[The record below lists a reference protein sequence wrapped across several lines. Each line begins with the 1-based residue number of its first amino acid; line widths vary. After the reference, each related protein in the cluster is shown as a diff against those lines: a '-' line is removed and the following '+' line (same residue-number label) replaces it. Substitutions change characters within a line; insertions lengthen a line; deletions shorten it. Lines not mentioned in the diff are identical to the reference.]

1 MEDLIGGILEIIF
14 KPFEPLFDDAFEG
27 IKKIRRKWVRVV
39 LRIVLIAIPL
49 SIFLIVYL
57 VCRRIF
63 GEE

>member
-14 KPFEPLFDDAFEG
+14 RPFEPLFDEAFEG

-57 VCRRIF
+57 VCLRIF

>member
-14 KPFEPLFDDAFEG
+14 QPFEPLFDEAFEWV
-27 IKKIRRKWVRVV
+27 KKIRRKWVRVV
-39 LRIVLIAIPL
+39 LRILLTSIPL

-57 VCRRIF
+57 VCRRGF

>member
-14 KPFEPLFDDAFEG
+14 RPFEPLFDEAFEG

-49 SIFLIVYL
+49 SIFLIIYL
-57 VCRRIF
+57 IGLRIF

>member
-14 KPFEPLFDDAFEG
+14 QPFEPLFDEAFEWV
-27 IKKIRRKWVRVV
+27 KKIRRKWVRVV
-39 LRIVLIAIPL
+39 LRILLISIPL

-57 VCRRIF
+57 VCRRVF

>member
-1 MEDLIGGILEIIF
+1 MEDLIGGILEIVF

>member
-14 KPFEPLFDDAFEG
+14 QPFEPLFDEAFEWV
-27 IKKIRRKWVRVV
+27 KKIRRKWVRVV
-39 LRIVLIAIPL
+39 LRILLTSIPL

-57 VCRRIF
+57 VCRRVF

>member
-14 KPFEPLFDDAFEG
+14 QPFEPLFDEAFEWV
-27 IKKIRRKWVRVV
+27 KKIRHKWVRVV
-39 LRIVLIAIPL
+39 LRILLSSIPL

-57 VCRRIF
+57 VCRRVF

>member
-14 KPFEPLFDDAFEG
+14 QPFEPLFDEAFEWV
-27 IKKIRRKWVRVV
+27 KKIRRKWVRVV
-39 LRIVLIAIPL
+39 LRILLSSIPL

-57 VCRRIF
+57 VCRRVF

>member
-14 KPFEPLFDDAFEG
+14 RPFEPLFDEAFEWV
-27 IKKIRRKWVRVV
+27 KKIRRKWVRVV

>member
-1 MEDLIGGILEIIF
+1 MEDLIGGILEIVF
-14 KPFEPLFDDAFEG
+14 RPFEPLFDDAFEG

>member
-1 MEDLIGGILEIIF
+1 MEDLIGGILEIVF
-14 KPFEPLFDDAFEG
+14 RPFEPLFDDAFEG

-57 VCRRIF
+57 VCCRIF

>member
-14 KPFEPLFDDAFEG
+14 QPFEPLFDDAFEG
-27 IKKIRRKWVRVV
+27 VKKIRRKWVRVV
-39 LRIVLIAIPL
+39 LSILLISIPL

-57 VCRRIF
+57 VCRRVF